1 MTKKELKK
9 LNRYQ
14 LLELL
19 VMQTE
24 RADKLQKQVDDL
36 EKRLKDRDIKLSKLG
51 SVAEAS
57 IQISGV
63 FEAAQQAADLY
74 LEAAKKR
81 ARALLVQA
89 QRRADSII
97 AETEKKADEK

>member
-1 MTKKELKK
+1 MTEKELKK

-19 VMQTE
+19 IMQTE

-36 EKRLKDRDIKLSKLG
+36 EKRIEDRNIKLSKLG

-57 IQISGV
+57 IQIAGV
-63 FEAAQQAADLY
+63 FESAQQAADLY
-74 LEAAKKR
+74 LETARKR
-81 ARALLVQA
+81 ARTLLVQA
-89 QRRADSII
+89 RRRADSII
-97 AETEKKADEK
+97 AEAEKKAGEK